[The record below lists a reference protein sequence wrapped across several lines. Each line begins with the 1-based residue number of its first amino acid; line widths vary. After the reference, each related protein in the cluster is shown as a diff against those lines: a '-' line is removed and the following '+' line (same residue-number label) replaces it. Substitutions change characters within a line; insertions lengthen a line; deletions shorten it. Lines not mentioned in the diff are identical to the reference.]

1 MWKHPVKMI
10 LLFDSR
16 FQLTRSFA
24 KKNKKQT
31 KKTRREEVNI
41 IKLASLCYRSIL
53 IFLLGLSQPW
63 FTLIMPVHRLGYALK
78 GLIELKCEAIHV
90 CCGRLIKRL
99 SHNFQILIQY
109 MHVHVVNHFTPFSV
123 PKMYIAIC
131 TRRKCLNVYRET
143 NKRHSRVDIYG
154 VKTLI
159 HCRQPHSELNF

>member
-1 MWKHPVKMI
+1 MI

-63 FTLIMPVHRLGYALK
+63 FTLIMLVHRLGYALK